1 MRKRGREGREG
12 GRRVHLQLD
21 PTLLD
26 MYCCTCSFMFAPV
39 VSCIAAALGPS
50 QCVARLGS
58 PRAWAALLSGR
69 AGEGEHVGG
78 AVAGRM
84 IYDYMH
90 LAMLQHCLN
99 SPLLQ
104 QQVHGADHIRC
115 SALQRN
121 LYMCVDERLRGCY
134 LWFEPF
140 RCSGRQHLPTSSCIN
155 MYYLIA
161 NILVI
166 ISSSLRLQQQHEAS
180 LPRRL

>member
-78 AVAGRM
+78 AMAGRM

-121 LYMCVDERLRGCY
+121 LYMCVWMSVCAVAICGLSPSAAAEGNTYPRAHAL
-134 LWFEPF
+134 
-140 RCSGRQHLPTSSCIN
+140 TCI
-155 MYYLIA
+155 I
-161 NILVI
+161 
-166 ISSSLRLQQQHEAS
+166 
-180 LPRRL
+180 